1 MSIIDLNQFSSIISI
16 ANGNQLIM
24 ISDTFELSIGNIE
37 SLTYCNYYFFFPKR
51 DLLFN
56 CGFFPKRVENTRN
69 LDQKC
74 FVNSL

>member
-37 SLTYCNYYFFFPKR
+37 SLTYCNYFFSS
-51 DLLFN
+51 
-56 CGFFPKRVENTRN
+56 
-69 LDQKC
+69 QKEIC
-74 FVNSL
+74 CSIAAFSLNESKTQEILIKSVL

>member
-1 MSIIDLNQFSSIISI
+1 
-16 ANGNQLIM
+16 M

-37 SLTYCNYYFFFPKR
+37 SLTYYNYFFFFLKR

-56 CGFFPKRVENTRN
+56 CYFFPKSVENTRN

-74 FVNSL
+74 FANSL